1 MTLRNQAMPA
11 LHPTL
16 LVILLYI
23 SLTHALSLSRCS
35 STNLGG
41 EKQAASSCQMGFVET
56 PVQRMGMLLLSCQET
71 IATVP
76 TMSQQTLLICR
87 IVKLDVQVI
96 KTRKIV
102 LEMVILGT

>member
-1 MTLRNQAMPA
+1 
-11 LHPTL
+11 
-16 LVILLYI
+16 
-23 SLTHALSLSRCS
+23 
-35 STNLGG
+35 
-41 EKQAASSCQMGFVET
+41 MGFVET
-56 PVQRMGMLLLSCQET
+56 PVQRMGMPLLSCQET

-76 TMSQQTLLICR
+76 TMSQRTLQICR